1 MIRQDEDAL
10 ICDLAETYRIY
21 DYRQLP
27 LLQVAVFACGLRD
40 DSRIKKIISN
50 QAVSLDTLLFASMVD
65 RLSLSLW
72 LQTKDGQK
80 GVNRP
85 KSIVDQLTKQD
96 KEERDE
102 REYLVFESGEDF
114 ENYRKKLL
122 TKIGGEE

>member
-27 LLQVAVFACGLRD
+27 LLQVAVFAYGLRD

>member
-27 LLQVAVFACGLRD
+27 LLQVAVFAYGLRD

-85 KSIVDQLTKQD
+85 KSIVDQLTKPD
-96 KEERDE
+96 KGERDE

>member
-27 LLQVAVFACGLRD
+27 LLQVAVFAYGLRD

-50 QAVSLDTLLFASMVD
+50 QTASLDTLLFASMVD

>member
-27 LLQVAVFACGLRD
+27 LLQVAVFAYGLRD

-50 QAVSLDTLLFASMVD
+50 QVVSLDTLLFASMVD

-80 GVNRP
+80 GTNRP
-85 KSIVDQLTKQD
+85 NSIVDQLTKR
-96 KEERDE
+96 EEKDE
-102 REYLVFESGEDF
+102 KDYLVFKSGEDF

-122 TKIGGEE
+122 TKMGGEE

>member
-1 MIRQDEDAL
+1 MIKQDEDAL

-27 LLQVAVFACGLRD
+27 LLQVAVFAYGLRD

-50 QAVSLDTLLFASMVD
+50 QVVSLDTLLFASMVD

-80 GVNRP
+80 GTNRP
-85 KSIVDQLTKQD
+85 NSIVDHLTK
-96 KEERDE
+96 KEEKDE
-102 REYLVFESGEDF
+102 KDYLVFESGEDF
-114 ENYRKKLL
+114 EKYREKLL
-122 TKIGGEE
+122 TKMGGEE

>member
-27 LLQVAVFACGLRD
+27 LLQVAVFAYGLRD

-50 QAVSLDTLLFASMVD
+50 QVVSLDTLLFASMVD

-72 LQTKDGQK
+72 VT
-80 GVNRP
+80 N
-85 KSIVDQLTKQD
+85 
-96 KEERDE
+96 
-102 REYLVFESGEDF
+102 
-114 ENYRKKLL
+114 
-122 TKIGGEE
+122 

>member
-1 MIRQDEDAL
+1 MIKQDEDAL

-27 LLQVAVFACGLRD
+27 LLQVAVFAYGLRD

-50 QAVSLDTLLFASMVD
+50 QVVSLDTLLFASMVD

-80 GVNRP
+80 GTNRP
-85 KSIVDQLTKQD
+85 NSIVDQLTK
-96 KEERDE
+96 KEEKDE
-102 REYLVFESGEDF
+102 KDYLVFKSGEDF
-114 ENYRKKLL
+114 EKYREKLL
-122 TKIGGEE
+122 TKMGGEE

>member
-1 MIRQDEDAL
+1 MIKQDEDAL

-27 LLQVAVFACGLRD
+27 LLQVAVFAYGLRD

-50 QAVSLDTLLFASMVD
+50 QVVSLDTLLFASMVY

-80 GVNRP
+80 GTNRP
-85 KSIVDQLTKQD
+85 NSIVDHLTK
-96 KEERDE
+96 KEEKDE
-102 REYLVFESGEDF
+102 KDYLVFESGEDF
-114 ENYRKKLL
+114 EKYREKLL
-122 TKIGGEE
+122 TKMGGEE

>member
-27 LLQVAVFACGLRD
+27 LLQVAVFAYGLRD

-50 QAVSLDTLLFASMVD
+50 QVVSLDTLLFASMVD

-80 GVNRP
+80 GANRP
-85 KSIVDQLTKQD
+85 NSIVDQLTNR
-96 KEERDE
+96 EEKDE
-102 REYLVFESGEDF
+102 KDYLVFKSGEDF
-114 ENYRKKLL
+114 EKYREKLL
-122 TKIGGEE
+122 TKMGGEE

>member
-27 LLQVAVFACGLRD
+27 LLQVAVFAYGLRD

-50 QAVSLDTLLFASMVD
+50 QTASLDTLLFASMVD
-65 RLSLSLW
+65 RLSLFLW

-85 KSIVDQLTKQD
+85 KSIVDQLTKPD

>member
-27 LLQVAVFACGLRD
+27 LLQVAVFAYGLRD

-50 QAVSLDTLLFASMVD
+50 QVVSLDTLLFASMVD

-72 LQTKDGQK
+72 LQTTDGQK
-80 GVNRP
+80 GTNRP
-85 KSIVDQLTKQD
+85 NSIVDHLTK
-96 KEERDE
+96 KEEKDE
-102 REYLVFESGEDF
+102 KDYLVFKSGEDF
-114 ENYRKKLL
+114 EKYREKLL
-122 TKIGGEE
+122 TKMGGEE

>member
-27 LLQVAVFACGLRD
+27 LLQVAVFAYGLRE

-50 QAVSLDTLLFASMVD
+50 QTASLDTLLFASMVD

-80 GVNRP
+80 GINRP
-85 KSIVDQLTKQD
+85 KSIVDQLTKPD

>member
-1 MIRQDEDAL
+1 MIKQDEDAL

-27 LLQVAVFACGLRD
+27 LIQVAVFAYGLRD

-50 QAVSLDTLLFASMVD
+50 QVVSLDTLLFASMVD

-72 LQTKDGQK
+72 LQTTDGQK
-80 GVNRP
+80 GTNRP
-85 KSIVDQLTKQD
+85 NSIVDHLTK
-96 KEERDE
+96 KEEKDE
-102 REYLVFESGEDF
+102 KDYLVFKSGEDF
-114 ENYRKKLL
+114 EKYRETLL

>member
-27 LLQVAVFACGLRD
+27 LLQVAVFAYGLRD

-50 QAVSLDTLLFASMVD
+50 QTASLDTLLFASMVD

-122 TKIGGEE
+122 TEIGGEE

>member
-27 LLQVAVFACGLRD
+27 LLQVAVFAYGLRD

-122 TKIGGEE
+122 TKMGGEE

>member
-27 LLQVAVFACGLRD
+27 LLQVAVFAYGLRD

-50 QAVSLDTLLFASMVD
+50 QTASLDTLLFASMVD
-65 RLSLSLW
+65 RLSLFLW

-85 KSIVDQLTKQD
+85 KSIVDQLTKPD
-96 KEERDE
+96 KDERDE

>member
-1 MIRQDEDAL
+1 MIKQDEDAL

-27 LLQVAVFACGLRD
+27 LLQVAVFAYGLRD

-50 QAVSLDTLLFASMVD
+50 QVVSLDTLLFASMVD

-80 GVNRP
+80 GTNRP
-85 KSIVDQLTKQD
+85 NSIVDHLTK
-96 KEERDE
+96 KEEKDE
-102 REYLVFESGEDF
+102 KDYLVFESGEDF

>member
-27 LLQVAVFACGLRD
+27 LLQVAVFAYGLRD

-50 QAVSLDTLLFASMVD
+50 QVVSLDTLLFASMVD

-72 LQTKDGQK
+72 LQTTDGQK
-80 GVNRP
+80 GTNRP
-85 KSIVDQLTKQD
+85 NSIVDHLTK
-96 KEERDE
+96 KEEKDE
-102 REYLVFESGEDF
+102 KDYLVFKSGEDF
-114 ENYRKKLL
+114 EKYREKLL
-122 TKIGGEE
+122 TKMGGDE

>member
-1 MIRQDEDAL
+1 MIKQDEDAL

-27 LLQVAVFACGLRD
+27 LLQVAVFAYGLRD

-50 QAVSLDTLLFASMVD
+50 QVISLDTLLFASMVD

-80 GVNRP
+80 GTNRP
-85 KSIVDQLTKQD
+85 NSIVDHLTK
-96 KEERDE
+96 KEEKDE
-102 REYLVFESGEDF
+102 KDYLVFESGEDF
-114 ENYRKKLL
+114 ENYRKALL
-122 TKIGGEE
+122 AKTGGEE

>member
-1 MIRQDEDAL
+1 MIKQDEDAL

-27 LLQVAVFACGLRD
+27 LLQVAVFAYGLRD

-50 QAVSLDTLLFASMVD
+50 QVVSLDTLLFASMVD

-80 GVNRP
+80 GTNRP
-85 KSIVDQLTKQD
+85 NSIVDHLTK
-96 KEERDE
+96 KEEKDE
-102 REYLVFESGEDF
+102 KDYLVFKSGEDF
-114 ENYRKKLL
+114 EKYREKLL
-122 TKIGGEE
+122 TKMGGEE